1 MIDRSPQRPML
12 LLSLSLALMVA
23 AIGCGGGGPELTP
36 EQATTLIMAQW
47 PDSELE
53 MRTTQVDE
61 EGRGVAF
68 ARFDGEPW
76 NFYFQPTE
84 EGDWV
89 LDAVRVEGNL
99 YYLKDLEQISATM
112 LLMGDVASALER
124 YKVANGDYPAGESPE
139 VLLVLIPDFIAEETG
154 RHDAWEQDFNYESDG
169 DDYTLISG
177 GADKT
182 VGTEDDIVLYNG
194 DFVGSQGGEGQ

>member
-12 LLSLSLALMVA
+12 LLSLSVALMVA
-23 AIGCGGGGPELTP
+23 AIGCGGGAAEFTP
-36 EQATTLIMAQW
+36 EQATALIMGQW

-53 MRTTQVDE
+53 MRTAQVDE
-61 EGRGVAF
+61 EGRGVAV
-68 ARFDGEPW
+68 ARFNGEPW

-84 EGDWV
+84 EGGWV

-112 LLMGDVASALER
+112 LLMGEAAGALGR
-124 YKVANGDYPAGESPE
+124 YKAAIGAYPEGESPE
-139 VLLVLIPDFIAEETG
+139 ALIVLIPDFLAEDTDRE
-154 RHDAWEQDFNYESDG
+154 DAWGQRFNYESDG
-169 DDYTLISG
+169 DDYTLSSG

-182 VGTEDDIVLYNG
+182 VGTEDDIILYNG
-194 DFVGSQGGEGQ
+194 DFVGTQGGQ

>member
-23 AIGCGGGGPELTP
+23 AIGCGGGGPEFTP
-36 EQATTLIMAQW
+36 EQAAALIMDEW

-53 MRTTQVDE
+53 MRTAQVDE

-68 ARFDGEPW
+68 ARFNGEPW

-84 EGDWV
+84 EGGWV
-89 LDAVRVEGNL
+89 LDAVRVEDNF

-112 LLMGDVASALER
+112 LLMGDVAGALAR
-124 YKVANGDYPAGESPE
+124 YKTANGAYPAGDSPE
-139 VLLVLIPDFIAEETG
+139 VLLVLIPDFIAEETD
-154 RHDAWEQDFNYESDG
+154 RLDAWEQGFNYESNG
-169 DDYTLISG
+169 DDYTLTSG

-182 VGTEDDIVLYNG
+182 VGTEDDIILYNG
-194 DFVGSQGGEGQ
+194 DFVGSQGS